1 MGVMDP
7 AVQRTAHCSCGQ
19 LRIVCDG
26 EPVRAS
32 VCHCLACQ
40 RRTGSVFGAQ
50 VRYAA
55 DRVQTEGNATA
66 YGRRADSGSMVTF
79 SFCPVCGT
87 TLFWEL
93 EGQPGV
99 IAVALGTFAEPGFG
113 EPRFSVY
120 ESRRHPWVEISAP
133 VEKN

>member
-1 MGVMDP
+1 MGSLF
-7 AVQRTAHCSCGQ
+7 ALRSATAWLANAG
-19 LRIVCDG
+19 
-26 EPVRAS
+26 RAAFS
-32 VCHCLACQ
+32 APKFV
-40 RRTGSVFGAQ
+40 TT
-50 VRYAA
+50 A

-120 ESRRHPWVEISAP
+120 EFRRHPWVEISAP